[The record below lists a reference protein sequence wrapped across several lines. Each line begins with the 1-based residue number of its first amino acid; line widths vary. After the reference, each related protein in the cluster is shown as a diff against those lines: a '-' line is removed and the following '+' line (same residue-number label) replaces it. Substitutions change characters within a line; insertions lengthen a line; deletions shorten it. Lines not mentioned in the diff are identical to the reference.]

1 MRTVPQAYTVTEK
14 VCKFK
19 FGSGRLNIQQNCYL
33 LWLPSWGR
41 REWHEVNDKGAVG
54 HVPSYRLSG
63 TRAYVCAEMFS
74 VHREKREEEIEKL
87 FFLTLL

>member
-1 MRTVPQAYTVTEK
+1 MRTVTEAHAVTEK

-19 FGSGRLNIQQNCYL
+19 FGSERLNSQQNCYL
-33 LWLPSWGR
+33 LWLPTWGR

-63 TRAYVCAEMFS
+63 TPAYVCADVLCPQRQEGRGN
-74 VHREKREEEIEKL
+74 REAF